1 MPGGLPRPGGA
12 ADLPGE
18 NIVFQ
23 QIAFLAGDV
32 RQAAFEI
39 GEHALVAPS
48 VGEQVKGGAHQR
60 GQGPGEDIRAGG
72 GVQGDAAAA
81 ESVGQRAAAVV
92 KAAHGHGDI
101 PPAAAALPDETQ
113 SLGGGQFALL
123 GDGRR
128 GEHSHAVP
136 GGEGGVGPA
145 EKMGLE
151 KTHGRFRRAGGDV
164 DAE

>member
-1 MPGGLPRPGGA
+1 MNKALLHRFAGTLALLLAALLILVLCLLVMPLMEGVDKTPVPGS
-12 ADLPGE
+12 ADWM
-18 NIVFQ
+18 
-23 QIAFLAGDV
+23 
-32 RQAAFEI
+32 
-39 GEHALVAPS
+39 
-48 VGEQVKGGAHQR
+48 
-60 GQGPGEDIRAGG
+60 
-72 GVQGDAAAA
+72 
-81 ESVGQRAAAVV
+81 
-92 KAAHGHGDI
+92 
-101 PPAAAALPDETQ
+101 AALPDETQ